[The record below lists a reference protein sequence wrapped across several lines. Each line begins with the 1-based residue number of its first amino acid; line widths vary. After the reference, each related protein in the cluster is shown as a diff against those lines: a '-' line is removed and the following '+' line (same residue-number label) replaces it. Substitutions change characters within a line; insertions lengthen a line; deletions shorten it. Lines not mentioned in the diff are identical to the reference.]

1 VENHCATGPAAPGAL
16 SALPRRL
23 FSRIYFVVCPLLEP
37 LGLVVLPEAPELL
50 EPLLEGLVLLP
61 EAPVLLPDA
70 PELEEG
76 VCELVLPLA
85 PLDLK

>member
-1 VENHCATGPAAPGAL
+1 MVLPEAPEL
-16 SALPRRL
+16 
-23 FSRIYFVVCPLLEP
+23 PLLEGVE
-37 LGLVVLPEAPELL
+37 LLPEAPELL

-61 EAPVLLPDA
+61 EAP
-70 PELEEG
+70 ELEEG